1 MDYASTLLQLL
12 PSARRLPGLRELINS
27 VETYLPAEQVE
38 RVREAAEF
46 GAEAH
51 EGQKRLSGEPYIA
64 HPLAA
69 AQILADLHLDPDTI
83 IAAILHDVIE
93 DTPISKEE
101 LAGKFGAAV
110 AEIVDGVTKLD
121 QIQFKSRA
129 EAQAE
134 SFRKMVL
141 AMVRD
146 LRVIL
151 VKLADRTHNMRTLDA
166 MAPARR
172 RAVARETLDIYAPI
186 AGRLGLYNLKLEL
199 EDLGFR
205 AAYPHRYRVLERALK
220 RARGNQKQFL
230 NKIADTMRVALV
242 KADLKAEVSTREKHL
257 YSIYSKML
265 RKGAPLSE
273 IVDVFGLRI
282 VVDRADT
289 CYRALGVV
297 HAAYKPMPGRFKDY
311 IAIPR
316 INGYQSLHTTLF
328 GPNGIPIEVQIRTE
342 DMHRVAEAGIAAHWK
357 YKVSETEGGQDERA
371 REWLA
376 NLVDM
381 QEGGTS
387 EDFLESVKVDL
398 FPDKVYVFT
407 PKGEILRLPRGATV
421 VDFAY
426 AVHTDVGNRCVAAK
440 VDRRLTPLRTPL
452 RNGQTVEIITAKGA
466 MPNPSWVNFVVTAK
480 ARAAVRHYLKGL
492 RRQEAIELGA
502 RLINQALGEFR
513 LSLDEVAADTLN
525 SAVVE
530 LGMHDPDELYEK
542 VGLGERL
549 APLVARRLLPTK
561 SSEESFSGAP
571 APLAIAGTEGLLVSY
586 ARCCFPIPDDR
597 HLRVPVGGP
606 RRGRASR
613 ELRERRGLPQASGEL
628 AAGVLAGHHRQ
639 GLQLR
644 DPRRRGQQDGRARG
658 GGRGHLGGRHQ
669 HRTRRGRG
677 EGRRQ
682 LLAGVRAAGSQP
694 GAPGAR
700 GQGHPPHARSAQG
713 HAYNR
718 AATAAAP
725 ARPNRPALPGD
736 SRWGSVRPSTRIR
749 RPRPLARI
757 HRPCASA
764 TRCTWPGRSR
774 WIRRPCRWS
783 KATSRP
789 KRAACS
795 RTSRR

>member
-1 MDYASTLLQLL
+1 MDLASPLLQLL
-12 PSARRLPGLRELINS
+12 PSARRLPGLRELVNS
-27 VETYLPAEQVE
+27 LEAYLPAEQVQ
-38 RVREAAEF
+38 RIREAAEF
-46 GAEAH
+46 GASAH

-101 LAGKFGAAV
+101 LAQKFGTPV

-166 MAPARR
+166 KAPARR
-172 RAVARETLDIYAPI
+172 RAIARETLDIYAPI

-205 AAYPHRYRVLERALK
+205 GAYPHRYRVLERALK
-220 RARGNQKQFL
+220 KARGNQKQFL
-230 NKIADTMRVALV
+230 TKIADTLTVALA
-242 KADLKAEVSTREKHL
+242 KSDLKADVSTREKHL

-273 IVDVFGLRI
+273 IVDVFGLR
-282 VVDRADT
+282 VVVASADA

-316 INGYQSLHTTLF
+316 VNGYQSLHTTLF

-342 DMHRVAEAGIAAHWK
+342 DMHRVAEAGIAAHWR
-357 YKVSETEGGQDERA
+357 YKVSDHEGGQDERA

-381 QEGGTS
+381 QEGGSS

-480 ARAAVRHYLKGL
+480 ARAAVRHYLRGL
-492 RRQEAIELGA
+492 RRQEGIELGA

-513 LSLDEVAADTLN
+513 LSLDEVSADTLN
-525 SAVVE
+525 AAVGE
-530 LGMHDPDELYEK
+530 LGMHDVDELYEK

-561 SSEESFSGAP
+561 ASEESFAGAP
-571 APLAIAGTEGLLVSY
+571 APLAIAGTEGLLVAY
-586 ARCCFPIPDDR
+586 ARCCFPIPDDPIFAFLSAGR
-597 HLRVPVGGP
+597 GVVVHRENCVNVEDYRKHPENWLPVAWEATTDKVFSSEIRVDVANKMGVLAAVAAAISSGDTNIERVAVEEKDADSSSLVFELRVRNREHLARVVKTI
-606 RRGRASR
+606 RRMPEVLKVTRTIASHGRASR
-613 ELRERRGLPQASGEL
+613 
-628 AAGVLAGHHRQ
+628 AG
-639 GLQLR
+639 
-644 DPRRRGQQDGRARG
+644 D
-658 GGRGHLGGRHQ
+658 
-669 HRTRRGRG
+669 
-677 EGRRQ
+677 
-682 LLAGVRAAGSQP
+682 
-694 GAPGAR
+694 
-700 GQGHPPHARSAQG
+700 
-713 HAYNR
+713 
-718 AATAAAP
+718 
-725 ARPNRPALPGD
+725 
-736 SRWGSVRPSTRIR
+736 
-749 RPRPLARI
+749 
-757 HRPCASA
+757 
-764 TRCTWPGRSR
+764 
-774 WIRRPCRWS
+774 
-783 KATSRP
+783 
-789 KRAACS
+789 
-795 RTSRR
+795 